1 MKQIVLTVAVTAPR
15 SSLTAGGCPQPG
27 NGVPTVPSYGGYPA
41 R

>member
-15 SSLTAGGCPQPG
+15 SSLTAAVIRNPATAAPI
-27 NGVPTVPSYGGYPA
+27 VPSDGGDRA